1 MKPYELLLL
10 DADET
15 LFDFRRAEAFALEK
29 AFAERGLAATPET
42 VARYDA
48 INKEI
53 WRRLER
59 GEIDQARLK
68 VERFAL
74 FFAEAG
80 ISLDA
85 ADFSELYLEW
95 LGRGSF
101 LLPGAEELCA
111 YLAAKYRL
119 AIVTNG
125 IAKVQRPRFEASP
138 IRRHFGAIVISEE
151 VGAAKPQ
158 PEIFERACEA
168 MGVFDKSKVLMIGD
182 SLSSDIA
189 GGAAYG
195 IDTCWLNPGG
205 AAIGAAGAG
214 APAKTEAPAKT
225 LAPTYMVRDLAE
237 LRALL

>member
-1 MKPYELLLL
+1 MKTYELLLL

-15 LFDFRRAEAFALEK
+15 LFDFKRAEAFALEG
-29 AFAERGLAATPET
+29 AFTERGLVATPET

-59 GEIDQARLK
+59 GEIDQATLK

-74 FFAEAG
+74 LFAG
-80 ISLDA
+80 LGGSLDA

-111 YLAAKYRL
+111 HLAAKYRL

-125 IAKVQRPRFEASP
+125 IAKVQRLRFEASP

-158 PEIFERACEA
+158 PAIFARACEA
-168 MGVFDKSKVLMIGD
+168 MGVSDKSKVLMIGD
-182 SLSSDIA
+182 SLTSDIA
-189 GGAAYG
+189 GGAAFG
-195 IDTCWLNPGG
+195 VDTCWLSPNHATVGGG
-205 AAIGAAGAG
+205 AQAMAQG
-214 APAKTEAPAKT
+214 
-225 LAPTYMVRDLAE
+225 LAPTYVVRDLAE

>member
-1 MKPYELLLL
+1 MKRYECLLL

-15 LFDFRRAEAFALEK
+15 LFDFRRAEAFALER
-29 AFAERGLAATPET
+29 AFAERGLVATSEA
-42 VARYDA
+42 VSRYDA

-59 GEIDQARLK
+59 GEIDQATLK

-74 FFAEAG
+74 LFADMG
-80 ISLDA
+80 VGLDA
-85 ADFSELYLEW
+85 ADFSELYLSW

-111 YLAAKYRL
+111 CLAAKYRL

-138 IRRHFGAIVISEE
+138 IRRHFEAIVISEE

-158 PEIFERACEA
+158 PAIFERACEA
-168 MGVFDKSKVLMIGD
+168 MGIYDKSKVLMIGD

-195 IDTCWLNPGG
+195 IDTCWLSWG
-205 AAIGAAGAG
+205 APAPAAGDWPVAG
-214 APAKTEAPAKT
+214 APA
-225 LAPTYMVRDLAE
+225 PTYIVRDLAE
-237 LRALL
+237 LGTLL

>member
-1 MKPYELLLL
+1 MKTYELLLL

-15 LFDFRRAEAFALEK
+15 LFDFRRAEAFALER
-29 AFAERGLAATPET
+29 AFAERGLAASPET
-42 VARYDA
+42 VACYDA

-53 WRRLER
+53 WRRFER
-59 GEIDQARLK
+59 GEIDQATLK

-74 FFAEAG
+74 LFADLG
-80 ISLDA
+80 VGLDP
-85 ADFSELYLEW
+85 ADFSERYLAW
-95 LGRGSF
+95 LGRGAF

-158 PEIFERACEA
+158 PAIFERACEA

-189 GGAAYG
+189 GGAAFG
-195 IDTCWLNPGG
+195 VDTCWLNPSG
-205 AAIGAAGAG
+205 ASAGG
-214 APAKTEAPAKT
+214 APAAAAGGP
-225 LAPTYMVRDLAE
+225 APTYVVRDLAE
-237 LRALL
+237 LKALL

>member
-1 MKPYELLLL
+1 MKTYEYLLL

-15 LFDFRRAEAFALEK
+15 LFDFRRAEAFALER
-29 AFAERGLAATPET
+29 AFAERGLVATPEA
-42 VARYDA
+42 VAAYDA

-59 GEIDQARLK
+59 GEIDQATLK

-74 FFAEAG
+74 LFADMG
-80 ISLDA
+80 VGLDA
-85 ADFSELYLEW
+85 ADFSELYLGW

-101 LLPGAEELCA
+101 LIPGAEELCA
-111 YLAAKYRL
+111 CLAAKYRL

-138 IRRHFGAIVISEE
+138 IRRHFEAIVISEE

-158 PEIFERACEA
+158 PAIFARACEA

-189 GGAAYG
+189 GGAAFG
-195 IDTCWLNPGG
+195 VDTCWLNWGAPAPASGGPAIGGAPPAFGG
-205 AAIGAAGAG
+205 AA
-214 APAKTEAPAKT
+214 
-225 LAPTYMVRDLAE
+225 PTYIVRDLAE

>member
-15 LFDFRRAEAFALEK
+15 LFDFRRAEAFALER
-29 AFAERGLAATPET
+29 AFAERGLAATTEAI
-42 VARYDA
+42 ARYDA

-53 WRRLER
+53 WRRFER
-59 GEIDQARLK
+59 GEIDQATLK

-74 FFAEAG
+74 LFADMG
-80 ISLDA
+80 VGLDA
-85 ADFSELYLEW
+85 SDFSERYLEW

-101 LLPGAEELCA
+101 LLPGAEELCSR
-111 YLAAKYRL
+111 LAARYRL

-138 IRRHFGAIVISEE
+138 IRRHFEAIVISEE

-158 PEIFERACEA
+158 PAIFARACEA
-168 MGVFDKSKVLMIGD
+168 MGIFDKSKVLMIGD

-195 IDTCWLNPGG
+195 IDTCWLSW
-205 AAIGAAGAG
+205 G
-214 APAKTEAPAKT
+214 APAPAAGDWPVVGAP
-225 LAPTYMVRDLAE
+225 APTYIVRDLAE
-237 LRALL
+237 LGTLL

>member
-1 MKPYELLLL
+1 MKTYELLLL

-15 LFDFRRAEAFALEK
+15 LFDFRRAEAFALEG
-29 AFAERGLAATPET
+29 AFAERGLAATPEA

-48 INKEI
+48 INKDI

-59 GEIDQARLK
+59 GEIDQATLK

-74 FFAEAG
+74 LFAEMGVA
-80 ISLDA
+80 LDA
-85 ADFSELYLEW
+85 ADFSDLYLAW

-125 IAKVQRPRFEASP
+125 IAAVQRPRFEVSP
-138 IRRHFGAIVISEE
+138 IRRHFEAIVISEE
-151 VGAAKPQ
+151 VGAAKPH
-158 PEIFERACEA
+158 PAIFERACEA
-168 MGVFDKSKVLMIGD
+168 LGVFDKSKVLMIGD

-195 IDTCWLNPGG
+195 VDTCWLNPGG
-205 AAIGAAGAG
+205 APAAGPAG
-214 APAKTEAPAKT
+214 GRAPSAVGGF
-225 LAPTYMVRDLAE
+225 APTYVVRDLAE

>member
-1 MKPYELLLL
+1 MKNYELLLL

-15 LFDFRRAEAFALEK
+15 LFDFRKAEAFALEG

-48 INKEI
+48 INKDI

-68 VERFAL
+68 IERFAL
-74 FFAEAG
+74 LFADMG
-80 ISLDA
+80 VGLDA
-85 ADFSELYLEW
+85 ADFSGLYLAW

-111 YLAAKYRL
+111 YLATKYRL

-125 IAKVQRPRFEASP
+125 IAAVQRPRFEASP
-138 IRRHFGAIVISEE
+138 IRRHFEAIVISEE
-151 VGAAKPQ
+151 VGAAKPR
-158 PEIFERACEA
+158 PEIFERACAA
-168 MGVFDKSKVLMIGD
+168 MGFFDKSRVLMIGD

-189 GGAAYG
+189 GGIAYG
-195 IDTCWLNPGG
+195 IDTCWLNPGKT
-205 AAIGAAGAG
+205 AADSAD
-214 APAKTEAPAKT
+214 APAMAKA
-225 LAPTYMVRDLAE
+225 LAPTYVVSGLAE
-237 LRALL
+237 LKALL

>member
-1 MKPYELLLL
+1 MKTYELLLL

-15 LFDFRRAEAFALEK
+15 LLDFRRAETFALER
-29 AFAERGLAATPET
+29 AFADRGLVATPEA

-74 FFAEAG
+74 LFADMG
-80 ISLDA
+80 VGLDA
-85 ADFSELYLEW
+85 ADFSELYLGW

-158 PEIFERACEA
+158 PAIFERACEA
-168 MGVFDKSKVLMIGD
+168 MGVLDKSRVLMIGD

-195 IDTCWLNPGG
+195 IDTCWLNTSGS
-205 AAIGAAGAG
+205 AAAAAM
-214 APAKTEAPAKT
+214 AKVPT
-225 LAPTYMVRDLAE
+225 PTYVVRDLAG
-237 LRALL
+237 LMALL